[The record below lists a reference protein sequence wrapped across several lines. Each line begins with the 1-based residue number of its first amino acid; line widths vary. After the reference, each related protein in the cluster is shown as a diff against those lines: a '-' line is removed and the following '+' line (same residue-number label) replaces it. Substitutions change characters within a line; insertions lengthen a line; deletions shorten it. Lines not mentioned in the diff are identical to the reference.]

1 MKGKWYLT
9 YTHFGYTGHIAM
21 TEFVKLQATNEEDA
35 IKEGLKKLE
44 ETKRISD
51 FKEDICKPEVH
62 YIISL
67 DEK

>member
-1 MKGKWYLT
+1 
-9 YTHFGYTGHIAM
+9 M